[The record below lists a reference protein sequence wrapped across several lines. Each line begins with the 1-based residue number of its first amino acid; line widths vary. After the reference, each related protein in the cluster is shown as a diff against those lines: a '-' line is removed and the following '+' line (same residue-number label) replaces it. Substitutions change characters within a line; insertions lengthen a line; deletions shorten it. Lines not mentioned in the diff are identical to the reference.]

1 MKRTLHQNRQL
12 FAIFGNLGISPDIRA
27 DLAYHFSRG
36 RTTST
41 SELTKEECDQLI
53 ESLNKET
60 KRTNETLSRL
70 RWKLI
75 FSFKDSGYKGF
86 CTAEGKVD
94 YTAINK
100 YCQEHWGK
108 SLAEMNSEEFNKYI
122 DRKSVV

>member
-1 MKRTLHQNRQL
+1 MKRTIHQKKPL
-12 FAIFGNLGISPDIRA
+12 FAIFSNLGISPDIRA
-27 DLAYHFSRG
+27 DIAYHFSRG

-41 SELTKEECDQLI
+41 SELTKEECDRLI

-60 KRTNETLSRL
+60 KRANETLSRL

-86 CTAEGKVD
+86 GTAEGKVD

-100 YCQEHWGK
+100 DCK
-108 SLAEMNSEEFNKYI
+108 
-122 DRKSVV
+122 